1 MTVRLPADWAT
12 LYVDCE
18 NSRELGTAE
27 LGVLVFTGVVEVL
40 PVVVEVLPV
49 VDEELPAA
57 DEELPV
63 AVVSPAVDA
72 VPSSDDPHADSAAVA
87 QSTPTRSKLPTE
99 NIMLFL
105 PFDPKHVAASGAP
118 SI

>member
-1 MTVRLPADWAT
+1 

-49 VDEELPAA
+49 VDEELPAADEELPVA